1 MFLESLNQ
9 ERIYMSEDEQFL
21 KELLIIGELA
31 PSIAEY
37 MVLKNIHVTQLL
49 LVPELKG
56 LCTPQFR
63 SEIISAVRE
72 IMFPN
77 RGGTVINHYTYNFY
91 GSMPKENKAEVVD
104 VKENGKKA
112 IEVEKPKVVSIPL
125 NSTKT
130 TKTFSPIPFNL
141 EEDEE

>member
-9 ERIYMSEDEQFL
+9 ERIYMSEDEKFL
-21 KELLIIGELA
+21 KELLTIGELA

-49 LVPELKG
+49 LVPELRVS
-56 LCTPQFR
+56 CTPQFR
-63 SEIISAVRE
+63 SEIISAVKE

-112 IEVEKPKVVSIPL
+112 IEVEKPRVVSLPL
-125 NSTKT
+125 SRKRL
-130 TKTFSPIPFNL
+130 FSSPPPFD
-141 EEDEE
+141 EDEDQ

>member
-49 LVPELKG
+49 LVPELRG

-112 IEVEKPKVVSIPL
+112 IEVEKPKVVSLPL
-125 NSTKT
+125 SPKTRTFNST
-130 TKTFSPIPFNL
+130 PFVL

>member
-1 MFLESLNQ
+1 
-9 ERIYMSEDEQFL
+9 MSEDEEFL
-21 KELLIIGELA
+21 KELLIMGELA

-49 LVPELKG
+49 LAPELRG
-56 LCTPQFR
+56 LCTPQLR
-63 SEIISAVRE
+63 SEVVLAVRE

-77 RGGTVINHYTYNFY
+77 RGVPVVNHYTYNFY
-91 GSMPKENKAEVVD
+91 GSMSKEKNVEVVD

-125 NSTKT
+125 SQKT
-130 TKTFSPIPFNL
+130 PTNQRTFSSSPPFVL
-141 EEDEE
+141 DEDED